1 MVFTPWLVKPWP
13 EGLWFGRLS
22 LEPPMAAKTIESL
35 RTDLA
40 RNLRSIR
47 IKRGYAQERLGLDA
61 GVDRTVVS
69 KIERAAANPSLQT
82 LLKLSN
88 VLDVPIAD
96 FFQDGVPYP
105 KCQRADLEDNG

>member
-1 MVFTPWLVKPWP
+1 MVFTPWLFKPWP

-22 LEPPMAAKTIESL
+22 LESPMAAKTIESL

-69 KIERAAANPSLQT
+69 KIERATANPSLQT
-82 LLKLSN
+82 QLKLSN
-88 VLDVPIAD
+88 VLEAPIAD
-96 FFQDGVPYP
+96 FFRESDTPT
-105 KCQRADLEDNG
+105 